1 MFQTQIKTDVAT
13 ELITLANAKYYLKQ
27 NYTTG
32 SDATLVAEDA
42 KITRLIKTVRE
53 QCENYC
59 NASFA
64 QKTLYCQFESDPGN
78 NVYTLPFPPVN
89 TVSAVSL
96 IDLNGDATA
105 LVLNTSY
112 WVRGLNKEQVIIS
125 STGSI
130 PVSIPVVVNSSFSVK
145 VEYIAG
151 YASADAVPEVVIEAM
166 YKAILFNYRM
176 IGDDPEGDKMIVG
189 VLPHQAKA
197 MLKPYRNLIL

>member
-13 ELITLANAKYYLKQ
+13 ELITLANAKYYLKT

-64 QKTLYCQFESDPGN
+64 QKTLYCQFEADPGN
-78 NVYTLPFPPVN
+78 NTYTLPFPPVN
-89 TVSAVSL
+89 SVTGVSL
-96 IDLNGDATA
+96 VDLNGDETA

-112 WVRGLNKEQVIIS
+112 WVRGLNKEQIIVS
-125 STGSI
+125 STQSV
-130 PVSIPVVVNSSFSVK
+130 PVSIPVVVDTSFSVK
-145 VEYIAG
+145 VEYVAG
-151 YASADAVPEVVIEAM
+151 YASAAAVPEAIIEAM

-176 IGDDPEGDKMIVG
+176 IGDDPDGDKMIVG
-189 VLPHQAKA
+189 VLPNQAKA